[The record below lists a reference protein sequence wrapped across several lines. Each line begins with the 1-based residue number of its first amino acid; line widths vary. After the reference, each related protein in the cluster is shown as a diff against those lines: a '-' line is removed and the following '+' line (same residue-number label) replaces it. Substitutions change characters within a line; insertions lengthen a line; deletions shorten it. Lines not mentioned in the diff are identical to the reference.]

1 MNPGHEALRLVRE
14 LVATIDD
21 MKGTALFRAM
31 NPRAS
36 KLYDRARGVLAASG
50 GLDGNGVRRPSM
62 RVGSPEPDPHRFGWC
77 CSCGAYHE
85 LTGDPSEVLA

>member
-21 MKGTALFRAM
+21 LKGSSLFRAM

-36 KLYDRARGVLAASG
+36 SLYERARGVLAASG
-50 GLDGNGVRRPSM
+50 GLDGNGVRRPTAVAFEPSESAT
-62 RVGSPEPDPHRFGWC
+62 RVGWC
-77 CSCGAYHE
+77 CLCGAYHE
-85 LTGDPSEVLA
+85 LTGDPAEVQS